1 MNKIEFGDCRVTM
14 RKWAQKGIKVQMCV
28 TSPPYYGLRDYGTAT
43 WVGGDSN
50 CSHKRDSKF
59 SEKTI
64 TGHKNMGGAVGDGIY
79 KDVCPRC
86 GAIRQDE
93 QIGLEETPKAYIEA
107 MCEVFDCVWDILADD
122 GVLWV
127 NIGDSYSSHKDCKSV
142 GQTLAKGT
150 SREEAHVMDKG
161 LSRVRDTKML
171 KSQGLKNKDLIG
183 IPWML
188 AFALRERGWYLRQ
201 DIIWNKPNPMPESV
215 TDRCTKSH
223 EYIFLL
229 TKSDKYFFDNEA
241 IKENSVTYGN
251 DARSDKGNIRYEG
264 KRTQQNNSG
273 GQDSFVTINEKR
285 NKRSIWTVPTKAYS
299 GAHFAVFPEELIE
312 PCILAGS
319 KIGDIV
325 LDPFMGSG
333 TTAQVSQTL
342 GRQYLG
348 CELNNEYESLQKQ
361 RVAQQSLLLE

>member
-1 MNKIEFGDCRVTM
+1 MNKIEFGDCRQTM
-14 RKWAQKGIKVQMCV
+14 RKWAQEGVKVQMCV

-86 GAIRQDE
+86 GAVRQDQ
-93 QIGLEETPKAYIEA
+93 QIGLEQTPKDYIEA

-122 GVLWV
+122 GVIWV

-142 GQTLAKGT
+142 GQTIAKGT
-150 SREEAHVMDKG
+150 SREEAHVMEKG
-161 LSRVRDTKML
+161 ISRVRDSKML

-201 DIIWNKPNPMPESV
+201 DIIWSKPNPMPESV
-215 TDRCTKSH
+215 QDRCTKAH

-229 TKSDKYFFDNEA
+229 SKSDRYYFDNEA
-241 IKENSVTYGN
+241 IKEPATSTDNSDRDRDSTKLNNTPGRTRMAGLKTN
-251 DARSDKGNIRYEG
+251 HYEM
-264 KRTQQNNSG
+264 K
-273 GQDSFVTINEKR
+273 
-285 NKRSIWTVPTKAYS
+285 NKRSVWQVATKPYE
-299 GAHFAVFPEELIE
+299 GAHFATFPEELIQ

-319 KIGDIV
+319 KTGDIV

-333 TTAQVSQTL
+333 TTAQVSQQL

-348 CELNNEYESLQKQ
+348 CELNQDYENLQKK
-361 RVAQQSLLLE
+361 RTAQQCLLLE